1 MSLLVSVSACV
12 CLCLP
17 GSLWLV
23 PLLCR
28 SLCRSQS
35 AWVCVCL
42 CMPGSVSLSLC
53 LGLCLSLSAWVCVC
67 LCLPESVSVSVCL
80 GLCGRFC
87 CPSVS
92 VCLLGSVWLVP
103 LCLSVCLCPSRSARV
118 SGCVAGS
125 VILYFV
131 CLYLSVSVCLGL
143 WLCGWF
149 CYFVCLCLSLSA
161 WVSVA
166 VWLVPLFCLYLS
178 AWVSGLMAGCLSAQK
193 LQGLWYVSSRVS
205 VCVCV
210 CARAGV
216 GVCVCQWVRAW
227 VLSCDPKQRL
237 CVLGFISYCCL
248 REGGGGG
255 GGGGGS
261 EYGYLCGHYRS
272 DFSYAVSPG
281 SAQFKPRQKHLI
293 AVCHLQGEKEERS
306 WEIKTLGTKDGFMPG
321 PPLFVFVKKEGIL
334 LSRWSSAPVSLYH
347 SAPRLSFSTASP

>member
-1 MSLLVSVSACV
+1 
-12 CLCLP
+12 
-17 GSLWLV
+17 
-23 PLLCR
+23 
-28 SLCRSQS
+28 
-35 AWVCVCL
+35 
-42 CMPGSVSLSLC
+42 MPGSVSLSLC

-103 LCLSVCLCPSRSARV
+103 LCLSVSVSVCPGLWLCGWFRYFVFCLFVSVRLCLPGSLVVWLVLLFCLSASV
-118 SGCVAGS
+118 SICLGLSGCVAGS
-125 VILYFV
+125 VI
-131 CLYLSVSVCLGL
+131 LSVSVCLGL
-143 WLCGWF
+143 WLNGWLS
-149 CYFVCLCLSLSA
+149 VCTKA
-161 WVSVA
+161 PRSV
-166 VWLVPLFCLYLS
+166 VCVLTRQC
-178 AWVSGLMAGCLSAQK
+178 
-193 LQGLWYVSSRVS
+193 

-255 GGGGGS
+255 GGS

-293 AVCHLQGEKEERS
+293 AVCHLQGENEERS